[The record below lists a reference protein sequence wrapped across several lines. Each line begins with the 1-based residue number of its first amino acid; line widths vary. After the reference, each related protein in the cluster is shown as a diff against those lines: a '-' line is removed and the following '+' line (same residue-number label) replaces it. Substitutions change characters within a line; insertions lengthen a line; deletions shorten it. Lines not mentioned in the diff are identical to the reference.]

1 MSDTIAS
8 IATAVGM
15 GGIAIVRVS
24 GEKAKDILLRVFQ
37 RQNTKRAMKSHQLT
51 YGWVI
56 EGQTRIDE
64 CMAVYMKAPHTYTT
78 EDVVEL
84 QCHGGQIT
92 AQRVLDVVLK
102 NGARLAEPGEFTKRA
117 FLGGRIDLMQAES
130 VMGLIGAQTER
141 AAQASLQ
148 QMGGYLSG
156 RIHALQTQ
164 LLDTIAYIEA
174 YLDYPDEDIEPLT
187 ADRAANETL
196 LVKQDLEEA
205 LKNARAG
212 RMLSGG
218 VHVVLAGSP
227 NTGKSSLLNCLL
239 REKRAIVT
247 SIAGTTRDVLREDMN
262 LNGLPV
268 QLVDTA
274 GLREAADEVERI
286 GIDRAR
292 QEVEQADVVLMVV
305 DSARALDEEE
315 KALLHKGGIPLVAA
329 LNKSDLTSVVTAE
342 ELKTLAPDAVVVQT
356 SALTG
361 EGVEALRETLYQT
374 ALCGASPEEAYLSN
388 ERHIQAARTAVQAL
402 DRALEALQGYTMDCA
417 ALDLRAAWESLGTI
431 TGENATEDVVD
442 RIFAKFCLG
451 K

>member
-15 GGIAIVRVS
+15 GGIAIIRIS
-24 GEKAKDILLRVFQ
+24 GPQAQHVLSRVFQ
-37 RQNTKRAMKSHQLT
+37 PVNTKRAMKSHQLT
-51 YGWVI
+51 YGWVV
-56 EGQTRIDE
+56 EGETRIDE

-78 EDVVEL
+78 EDVAEL
-84 QCHGGQIT
+84 QCHGGQVT

-102 NGARLAEPGEFTKRA
+102 NGARLAEPGEFTRRA
-117 FLGGRIDLMQAES
+117 FLGGRIDLAQAES
-130 VMGLIGAQTER
+130 VMGLIGARTER

-174 YLDYPDEDIEPLT
+174 YLDYPDEDIEPMT
-187 ADRAANETL
+187 ADKAAQETL
-196 LVKQDLEEA
+196 QVQRELEEA

-212 RMLSGG
+212 RMLTGG
-218 VHVVLAGSP
+218 VRIVLAGSP

-247 SIAGTTRDVLREDMN
+247 SVAGTTRDVLREDLN

-268 QLVDTA
+268 QLIDTA
-274 GLREAADEVERI
+274 GLRNAADEVERI

-292 QEVEQADVVLMVV
+292 EEVERADVVLMVV
-305 DSARALDEEE
+305 DSARALDAEEQV
-315 KALLHKGGIPLVAA
+315 LLRRSDMPLVVA
-329 LNKSDLTSVVTAE
+329 LNKSDLSAAVTME
-342 ELKTLAPDAVVVQT
+342 ELKALAPGAAIVHT

-361 EGVEALRETLYQT
+361 EGVEALREALYQT
-374 ALCGASPEEAYLSN
+374 ALRGASPEEAYLTN
-388 ERHIQAARTAVQAL
+388 ERHIQAARTAV
-402 DRALEALQGYTMDCA
+402 EALQRALKALQSFTMDCA
-417 ALDLRAAWESLGTI
+417 ALDLRAAWESLGAI